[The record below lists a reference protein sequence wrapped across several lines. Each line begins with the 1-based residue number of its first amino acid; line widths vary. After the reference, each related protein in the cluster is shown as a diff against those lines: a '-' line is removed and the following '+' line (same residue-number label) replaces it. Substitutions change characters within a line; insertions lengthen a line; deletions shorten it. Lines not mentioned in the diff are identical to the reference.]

1 MAKKHTKRWTTS
13 LVIREMQ
20 IKTTD
25 IQLIPIEAA
34 TIKRKETTIDKDVKK
49 LEPLG
54 TVFMFTAAL
63 GLCFWAWA
71 FSSCCKWG
79 ILSRYTVWTQ

>member
-25 IQLIPIEAA
+25 IQLIPIEVV
-34 TIKRKETTIDKDVKK
+34 TIKRKEKK
-49 LEPLG
+49 QPL
-54 TVFMFTAAL
+54 TRM
-63 GLCFWAWA
+63 
-71 FSSCCKWG
+71 
-79 ILSRYTVWTQ
+79 